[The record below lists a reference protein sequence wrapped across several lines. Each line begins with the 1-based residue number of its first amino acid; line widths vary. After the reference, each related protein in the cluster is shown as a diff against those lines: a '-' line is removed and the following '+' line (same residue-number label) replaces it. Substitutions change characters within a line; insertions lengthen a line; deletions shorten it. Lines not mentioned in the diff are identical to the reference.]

1 MQATRDGGA
10 RAEMFAIA
18 LVQQQAAAARRN
30 SLVSALKSQ
39 GMLRYLSRSDF
50 VSVAGGMLKA
60 MGARRWYA
68 VTAEVSPNWPL
79 RRLVELGEFPP
90 STRHSAW
97 EPTYSAD
104 PDAWRNFGDL

>member
-1 MQATRDGGA
+1 
-10 RAEMFAIA
+10 
-18 LVQQQAAAARRN
+18 
-30 SLVSALKSQ
+30 
-39 GMLRYLSRSDF
+39 MLLYLSRSAF

-60 MGARRWYA
+60 MGARLWYA

-97 EPTYSAD
+97 EPKYSDD
-104 PDAWRNFGDL
+104 PDAWRNFGDLLAPIFRNPVTALTRSEERRGGQE